1 MAETSGDEMPRIYNI
16 RQEFFGPRR
25 LAVRIVQDV
34 VLQLGETAVDFP
46 PMQAPASFSL
56 TTCLSVGTA
65 RDPNGRDGRR
75 GATEIA
81 GSVLF
86 LDRPLFRMLP
96 YLGT

>member
-56 TTCLSVGTA
+56 TRLKEQIQEMINHA
-65 RDPNGRDGRR
+65 H
-75 GATEIA
+75 GA
-81 GSVLF
+81 GG
-86 LDRPLFRMLP
+86 D
-96 YLGT
+96 